1 MMLNNKIAIVT
12 GGSKG
17 IGRAIVEA
25 LVKRGCR
32 VAFTYKSGKEAAV
45 ALQEQVKGR
54 TVAYCLDVRNTQKI
68 KKMVDEV
75 KREFGG
81 LNILINNA
89 GVTCDKAL
97 MMMQDRDWHDIIDTN
112 LNGTYNMTRACIT
125 TLMKQ
130 KEGCIINISS
140 ISGIIG
146 LPGQTNYSAS
156 KAGIIGFTKAL
167 AKEVG
172 AYNIRVNAI
181 APGFIKTELL
191 NEVKDKEEFLKWV
204 PFARFGHPC
213 EVAELAAFLAS
224 SKAEYITG
232 EVIKIDGG
240 LAI

>member
-1 MMLNNKIAIVT
+1 MALNNKTAIVT
-12 GGSKG
+12 GGSRGLGK
-17 IGRAIVEA
+17 AMVEA
-25 LVKRGCR
+25 LVKRGCK
-32 VAFTYKSGKEAAV
+32 VAFTYKSGKEAALC
-45 ALQEQVKGR
+45 LQEQVKGR
-54 TVAYCLDVRNTQKI
+54 TAAYCLDVRNTQKI
-68 KKMVDEV
+68 RKMVDEV

-81 LNILINNA
+81 LDILINNA

-97 MMMQDRDWHDIIDTN
+97 MMMKDRDWHDIIDTN
-112 LNGTYNMTRACIT
+112 LNGTYNMTRACIV

-140 ISGIIG
+140 VSGIVG
-146 LPGQTNYSAS
+146 LPGQTNYAAS

-172 AYNIRVNAI
+172 PFNIRVNVI
-181 APGFIKTELL
+181 APGFIQTDMLKDSKKKEGLL
-191 NEVKDKEEFLKWV
+191 RSI
-204 PFARFGHPC
+204 PFARFGQPC

-232 EVIKIDGG
+232 EVIRIDGG